1 MIVLVLLAA
10 VLAASLAATPA
21 SAMDVD
27 KVFAKDTVV
36 ITGEVGGGWQD
47 NFSPGRES
55 GLEFFN
61 VGLRFSLLPLPPLG
75 AGPLRGAL
83 EAGLEPFYQGFV
95 EPKTFHLGGVKAVF
109 RYHFLSLGRL
119 VPYVEIIGGAAGTD
133 LEVPEASSAFAFVL
147 EGGAGVSVFITDALA
162 VTVGYRLQHISNGNT
177 SERNRGIEAHTAVLG
192 LSLFLGKGSR

>member
-10 VLAASLAATPA
+10 VLAASAATPA

-36 ITGEVGGGWQD
+36 ITGEVGGGRQD
-47 NFSPGRES
+47 SFSHGRES

-95 EPKTFHLGGVKAVF
+95 EPKPFHLGGVKAVF

-133 LEVPEASSAFAFVL
+133 LELPEAASAFAFVL
-147 EGGAGVSVFITDALA
+147 EGGAGVSVFLTDTLA

-192 LSLFLGKGSR
+192 LSWFLGKGSP